1 MKKVL
6 FVFSFFT
13 ILLMNHS
20 LYAKCGKVRIGD
32 FDWDSANFHTSL
44 VSYILEEHY
53 GCEVEIKKGSTN
65 PIMSALFDGQID
77 LVVEVWEYNQLNQ
90 INDEIGKGNILHL
103 GINNISSQK
112 FYIDRKTAYKYN
124 LETIDDMRNSNIA
137 KLFDNKLISCIGGW
151 TCNTIN
157 FVKLKEYGLDS
168 LYENYDPGSGGALDS
183 KILSSFKNN
192 KPIFTYYWEPTS
204 LLGDPSVDLI
214 PLKEPEYNNAC
225 WSNMMS
231 VVNDIKSKGVSAYK
245 PSCASE
251 YFDMKLTKIVRKDFA
266 INNLEIINF
275 LKSYSVSTDE
285 VNEMLNYY
293 VQNSGG
299 DMRKVAKHYINRNNE
314 KVVAWLSGA
323 DSGKLIVEIETE
335 EKKIKEEQKRIAEEK
350 KIKEEQRKAKEDN
363 EKRIAQAKK
372 QAEEERKAKE
382 DKELFIIGSGTG
394 FFVNKEGYII
404 TNAHVAGICQS
415 LASYINGE
423 THLFRTIALDSR
435 NDLALL
441 RGEYRNKNFLNINPM
456 GAEFGQDIMAFGFP
470 LADNLSSSVK
480 LTRGIVSSLSGPNND
495 ISLIQIDAAIQP
507 GNSGGP
513 VLNYSGQVVGVAS
526 SGLNKAAMYEES
538 SYIPENVNFAVSAST
553 LTSFLKSNSVN
564 MYNKS
569 YEKKSSQELA
579 KIGMPPTIQLHCLNT
594 LAAYNELQK
603 SDNYSDVLL
612 KKAVNLK

>member
-1 MKKVL
+1 
-6 FVFSFFT
+6 
-13 ILLMNHS
+13 MNHS

-53 GCEVEIKKGSTN
+53 GCEVEIKKGSTD

-77 LVVEVWEYNQLNQ
+77 LVVEVWEHNQLNQ

-103 GINNISSQK
+103 GIINIASQK

-137 KLFDNKLISCIGGW
+137 KLFDNKLISCISGW

-157 FVKLKEYGLDS
+157 FVKLKEYGLDL

-214 PLKEPEYNNAC
+214 PLKEPKYNSAC

-293 VQNSGG
+293 VQYSGG

-323 DSGKLIVEIETE
+323 DSGKLIVELETE

-594 LAAYNELQK
+594 LAAYNKLQK